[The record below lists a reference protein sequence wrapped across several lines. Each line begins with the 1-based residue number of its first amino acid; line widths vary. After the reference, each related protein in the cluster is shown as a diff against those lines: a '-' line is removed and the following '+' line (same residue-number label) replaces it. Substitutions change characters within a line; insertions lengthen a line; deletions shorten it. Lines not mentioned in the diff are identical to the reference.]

1 MEELTLEE
9 VVAGCGI
16 SRSGIADI
24 LLALCRES
32 PVVDTLSTP
41 FMAVRKKLKLV
52 ALLPETTSLLDEF
65 ENVRGL

>member
-1 MEELTLEE
+1 M
-9 VVAGCGI
+9 

-32 PVVDTLSTP
+32 PPVGTPSTP
-41 FMAVRKKLKLV
+41 FMARKKLKLV
-52 ALLPETTSLLDEF
+52 ALLPADTTSLLEEF

>member
-1 MEELTLEE
+1 MLE
-9 VVAGCGI
+9 VDDDGAGCK

-32 PVVDTLSTP
+32 PVVVDTPSTP
-41 FMAVRKKLKLV
+41 FMARKKLKLV
-52 ALLPETTSLLDEF
+52 ALLAADTTSLLDEF